1 MNFAPKSV
9 YARGVLAR
17 PLTSPLASRLASLL
31 SSLLISLL
39 TPLLIALLAL
49 SEELSMKKSRFT
61 DSPIFPAL
69 DRETWRAYSITF
81 HAS

>member
-31 SSLLISLL
+31 SSLLSSLI

-49 SEELSMKKSRFT
+49 TTLPASAASAGFEST
-61 DSPIFPAL
+61 AL
-69 DRETWRAYSITF
+69 DRYV
-81 HAS
+81 